1 MNKKFFIALIII
13 FLAVLTFEIQL
24 SAKERAKDFTLKT
37 KEGVNITL
45 SKTKNRVILLNF
57 FAKWCKPCKEEVP
70 YLNKLS
76 EKYREYLQIFAIPY
90 QENDKDKIEEI
101 VSEFSIKYIVLID
114 NKGLVAKGYKV
125 YSLPYSVLISSDKYI
140 MGTYRGISEIVKKD
154 LEKNIEKE
162 IKKIK
167 EQKGKITLKIG
178 RFENLTKKAKEEK
191 LGEKVRNKIIEY
203 LKNKDNII
211 IKEDAKY
218 KVTGFV
224 SKFTDTFGVE
234 VILTEVS
241 TDKTLGKFSCGI
253 EKDDYSPLYTRL
265 QYLLQ
270 GPEPGCCSWKE
281 K

>member
-1 MNKKFFIALIII
+1 MNKKFFIVII
-13 FLAVLTFEIQL
+13 FLLIFTPLFPF
-24 SAKERAKDFTLKT
+24 AKEKEKAGDFTLKT
-37 KEGVNITL
+37 KEGANITL

-57 FAKWCKPCKEEVP
+57 FAQWCKPCKEEVP

-76 EKYREYLQIFAIPY
+76 EKYREYLRIFAIPY
-90 QENDKDKIEEI
+90 KENDKDKIEEI
-101 VSEFSIKYIVLID
+101 VSEFNIKYIVLID
-114 NKGLVAKGYKV
+114 EKGLVAKGYKV
-125 YSLPYSVLISSDKYI
+125 YGLPYSVLISSDKYI
-140 MGTYRGISEIVKKD
+140 IKTYRGISELVKKD
-154 LEKNIEKE
+154 LQKNIEKE

-178 RFENLTKKAKEEK
+178 GFENLTKKAKEEK
-191 LGEKVRNKIIEY
+191 LGEKVRNKIIEH

-218 KVTGFV
+218 KITGSV

-234 VILTEVS
+234 VILK
-241 TDKTLGKFSCGI
+241 DAKTNKILGKFSCGI
-253 EKDDYSPLYTRL
+253 EKDDYTPLYNRL

-270 GPEPGCCSWKE
+270 GPEPGCCNWKE

>member
-1 MNKKFFIALIII
+1 MNKNLSIALIII
-13 FLAVLTFEIQL
+13 SIAVLTFEIQS

-45 SKTKNRVILLNF
+45 SKTKNKVILLNF

-76 EKYREYLQIFAIPY
+76 KKYKDYLQIFAIPY
-90 QENDKDKIEEI
+90 QEINKNKIEKI
-101 VSEFSIKYIVLID
+101 SDDFGIKYIVLID
-114 NKGLVAKGYKV
+114 ENGLVAKGYKV
-125 YSLPYSVLISSDKYI
+125 YGLPYSVLISSNKYI
-140 MGTYRGISEIVKKD
+140 IRTYRGISEIVKKD
-154 LEKNIEKE
+154 LEEDIEKE

-178 RFENLTKKAKEEK
+178 GFENLTKKAKEEK
-191 LGEKVRNKIIEY
+191 LGEKVRNKIIKY
-203 LKNKDNII
+203 LREKDNII

-218 KVTGFV
+218 KITGSV
-224 SKFTDTFGVE
+224 SKFTDTYGVE
-234 VILTEVS
+234 VILTEAS
-241 TDKTLGKFSCGI
+241 TDKRLGKSSCGI
-253 EKDDYSPLYTRL
+253 EKDDWTPLYTRL